1 MFPTV
6 LKLLQDAEPRCHF
19 SKNVVISPVN
29 DRTRVFKTDRTPDRT
44 FKKISKPDRTGQKP
58 DRTRVGVFRN
68 FLMVRWSVVDVDE
81 MSDIEIDELSD
92 DDHVEA
98 VEG

>member
-1 MFPTV
+1 MTNGSSLP
-6 LKLLQDAEPRCHF
+6 
-19 SKNVVISPVN
+19 
-29 DRTRVFKTDRTPDRT
+29 
-44 FKKISKPDRTGQKP
+44 KPKQEMR
-58 DRTRVGVFRN
+58 
-68 FLMVRWSVVDVDE
+68 SVVDVDE